1 MNGRFTCFLAAAI
14 LLAAGVAPTEA
25 QVSGE
30 ESDNTSLPG
39 NLSDVRVRSRGERS
53 EPGQPENQPPFAN
66 ASPLA
71 DGITIRASLEKSV
84 DARKNHAGDEVLAR
98 TTENVNSKRQIVI
111 PKGSKL
117 VGHVTEVRAKAKDES
132 QSVLGIR
139 FDRAVLKDG
148 HEIPLAVS
156 IQALAAADANA
167 DANVEDMG
175 SSHLMA
181 NANENGAPPLPVEG
195 APSQFNGKD
204 EISGADTNSTAR
216 PVDASGNPRQAENLD
231 PVGASSGELI
241 SSTHGVF
248 GIKGLALSPV
258 ANSARES
265 LIVSPSRNVH
275 LDSGTRMILRVL
287 GK

>member
-1 MNGRFTCFLAAAI
+1 MNRSFVFFLAVAI
-14 LLAAGVAPTEA
+14 LLAAGWAPTEA

-30 ESDNTSLPG
+30 SSDDTSLPASP
-39 NLSDVRVRSRGERS
+39 SDVRVRTRGEPS
-53 EPGQPENQPPFAN
+53 EPAQPENQASVAN

-71 DGITIRASLEKSV
+71 GGITIQVSLEKAL

-98 TTENVNSKRQIVI
+98 TTENVSFKRQIVI

-117 VGHVTEVRAKAKDES
+117 VGHVTEVRARAKDES

-139 FDRAVLKDG
+139 FERAVLKDG

-156 IQALAAADANA
+156 IQALAAADAKVEDIGSSQLIA
-167 DANVEDMG
+167 DANQ
-175 SSHLMA
+175 
-181 NANENGAPPLPVEG
+181 NGAPPTGIQG

-204 EISGADTNSTAR
+204 EISGADTNANAK
-216 PVDASGNPRQAENLD
+216 PVDGSGSIPKAAHPD
-231 PVGASSGELI
+231 PVGDSSGELI
-241 SSTHGVF
+241 PGSHGVF
-248 GIKGLALSPV
+248 GIKGLELSSISE
-258 ANSARES
+258 SAQES
-265 LIVSPSRNVH
+265 LIVSPSRTVH

>member
-1 MNGRFTCFLAAAI
+1 MNRSLIFFLAVAT
-14 LLAAGVAPTEA
+14 LFAAGWVPTEA

-30 ESDNTSLPG
+30 SSDTTSLPG
-39 NLSDVRVRSRGERS
+39 SPSDVRVRSRGEPRGPDQS
-53 EPGQPENQPPFAN
+53 ENQASVVN
-66 ASPLA
+66 AGPLA
-71 DGITIRASLEKSV
+71 AGITIPVSLEKSV
-84 DARKNHAGDEVLAR
+84 DARKNRAGDEILAR
-98 TTENVNSKRQIVI
+98 TTENVNSKRQILI

-156 IQALAAADANA
+156 IQALAAADAKVEDTGGSQLMA
-167 DANVEDMG
+167 DANQ
-175 SSHLMA
+175 
-181 NANENGAPPLPVEG
+181 NGAPPVGIQG

-204 EISGADTNSTAR
+204 EISGADTNSNAK
-216 PVDASGNPRQAENLD
+216 PVGGSGNIPKAANPDR
-231 PVGASSGELI
+231 VGNSSGELI
-241 SSTHGVF
+241 PSSHGVF
-248 GIKGLALSPV
+248 GIKGLELRSIS
-258 ANSARES
+258 NSAQES
-265 LIVSPSRNVH
+265 LIVSPSRTVH

>member
-1 MNGRFTCFLAAAI
+1 MNRSLIFFLAVAI
-14 LLAAGVAPTEA
+14 LLAAELAPTEA

-30 ESDNTSLPG
+30 GSDNTSLPG
-39 NLSDVRVRSRGERS
+39 NPSDVRVRSRGEPS
-53 EPGQPENQPPFAN
+53 EPGQPENQASVAN

-71 DGITIRASLEKSV
+71 GGITIRVSLEKSV
-84 DARKNHAGDEVLAR
+84 DARKSHAGDEVLAR
-98 TTENVNSKRQIVI
+98 TTENVNSKRQILI

-148 HEIPLAVS
+148 HEIPLAVA
-156 IQALAAADANA
+156 IQALAAADAK
-167 DANVEDMG
+167 VEDIG
-175 SSHLMA
+175 SSPLGA
-181 NANENGAPPLPVEG
+181 DANENGAPPVGIQG

-204 EISGADTNSTAR
+204 EISGADTNSNTK
-216 PVDASGNPRQAENLD
+216 PGDGSGNIRQAANPD

-241 SSTHGVF
+241 ASSHGVF
-248 GIKGLALSPV
+248 GIKGLELSSIS
-258 ANSARES
+258 NSARES
-265 LIVSPSRNVH
+265 LIVSPSRTVH
-275 LDSGTRMILRVL
+275 LDSGTQMILRVL

>member
-1 MNGRFTCFLAAAI
+1 M
-14 LLAAGVAPTEA
+14 
-25 QVSGE
+25 
-30 ESDNTSLPG
+30 
-39 NLSDVRVRSRGERS
+39 
-53 EPGQPENQPPFAN
+53 
-66 ASPLA
+66 
-71 DGITIRASLEKSV
+71 SLEKSV

-156 IQALAAADANA
+156 IQALAAADAN
-167 DANVEDMG
+167 VEDMG

-181 NANENGAPPLPVEG
+181 DANANGAPSVPVQG
-195 APSQFNGKD
+195 APSQFTGKD
-204 EISGADTNSTAR
+204 EISGADTNSAAK
-216 PVDASGNPRQAENLD
+216 PVDASGNLRQAANLD

-241 SSTHGVF
+241 ASSHGVF
-248 GIKGLALSPV
+248 GIKGLALSSV
-258 ANSARES
+258 ANSAQES

>member
-1 MNGRFTCFLAAAI
+1 
-14 LLAAGVAPTEA
+14 
-25 QVSGE
+25 
-30 ESDNTSLPG
+30 
-39 NLSDVRVRSRGERS
+39 
-53 EPGQPENQPPFAN
+53 
-66 ASPLA
+66 LA
-71 DGITIRASLEKSV
+71 DGITIRVSLERSV

-98 TTENVNSKRQIVI
+98 TTENVNSKQQIVL

-132 QSVLGIR
+132 PSLLGIR

-156 IQALAAADANA
+156 IQALAAADDHVEDLGSSNFVA
-167 DANVEDMG
+167 DAN
-175 SSHLMA
+175 A
-181 NANENGAPPLPVEG
+181 NGAPPVPVQG
-195 APSQFNGKD
+195 APSQFTGKD
-204 EISGADTNSTAR
+204 EISGANTNSAAK
-216 PVDASGNPRQAENLD
+216 PGDAPGKLQPAANLE

-241 SSTHGVF
+241 ASSRGVF
-248 GIKGLALSPV
+248 GIKGLALSSV

-275 LDSGTRMILRVL
+275 LDIGTRMILRVL

>member
-1 MNGRFTCFLAAAI
+1 MNRSLIFFLAVAT
-14 LLAAGVAPTEA
+14 LLAAGWVPTEA

-30 ESDNTSLPG
+30 SSDNTSLPG
-39 NLSDVRVRSRGERS
+39 SPSDVRVRSRGEPRA
-53 EPGQPENQPPFAN
+53 PDQPENQASVVN
-66 ASPLA
+66 AGPLA
-71 DGITIRASLEKSV
+71 AGITIPVSLEKSI
-84 DARKNHAGDEVLAR
+84 DARKNHAGDEVVAR
-98 TTENVNSKRQIVI
+98 TTENVNSKRQILI

-156 IQALAAADANA
+156 IQALAAADAKVEDTGSSQLMA
-167 DANVEDMG
+167 DANQ
-175 SSHLMA
+175 
-181 NANENGAPPLPVEG
+181 NGAPPVGIQG

-204 EISGADTNSTAR
+204 EISGADTNSNAK
-216 PVDASGNPRQAENLD
+216 PAGGSGNIPKAANPDR
-231 PVGASSGELI
+231 VGDSSGELI
-241 SSTHGVF
+241 PSSHGVF
-248 GIKGLALSPV
+248 GIKGLELRSIS
-258 ANSARES
+258 NSAQES
-265 LIVSPSRNVH
+265 LIVSPSRTVH